1 MPRDGRKT
9 HPYVRESIG
18 RWARGAMDRAI
29 LAIADRQHGVI
40 SLAQLL
46 GLGLTERAVHARAAV
61 GRLHRI
67 HQGVYAVG
75 RPDVPIK
82 GRWTAAVLA
91 CGDGALLSHQS
102 AATLH
107 GLLRARSGRIHVT
120 VPRRTTVARAGIRV
134 HRSTC
139 LVPEDRTEVH
149 EIPCTSVPATLLG
162 IAATAPR
169 NVLDSACNRA
179 EMEDLLDMRAI
190 EWRLERR
197 ASHPGATRLRAALEV
212 DGVWARPDQEP
223 A

>member
-82 GRWTAAVLA
+82 GRWMAAVLA

-107 GLLRARSGRIHVT
+107 GLLHARAGAIHVT
-120 VPRRTTVARAGIRV
+120 ISRGSLLRHAGIRV
-134 HRSTC
+134 HRSRC
-139 LVPEDRTEVH
+139 LTPVDRTE
-149 EIPCTSVPATLLG
+149 IDGIACSSVPATLLAL
-162 IAATAPR
+162 AATVPP
-169 NVLDSACNRA
+169 NVLESACNRA
-179 EMEDLLDMRAI
+179 EIEGVLDMRAVG
-190 EWRLERR
+190 ELLERR
-197 ASHPGATRLRAALEV
+197 QGQPGATRL
-212 DGVWARPDQEP
+212 
-223 A
+223 